1 MHAPVDTLLELND
14 ERKGSSIVD
23 DSRGQSMERSA
34 HVVVLGGGLAG
45 CAAATILAERGLRV
59 TVIEKESYLG
69 GRVGS
74 WSDCL
79 KDGTTFHMERGFH
92 AFFRQYYSVRALLRR
107 VDPTLSCLRPLDD
120 YPLLGP
126 EGWRESFARLPRSVP
141 LNLVSLVWRT
151 PSLRLRDL
159 VRVDVR
165 VALEMLSFDPDE
177 TYARWDRTTART
189 YLDSLRFPER
199 ARRMLFDVF
208 AHSFFNPEEDYSA
221 AELLAMFHF
230 YFLGNPEGL
239 VFDVLREPFGVALFE
254 PLRTYLE
261 KRNASFVMSESA
273 HAIRRDGERFI
284 VSCAKS
290 QHACDAIVC
299 AMNVP
304 ALRDL
309 VEASPE
315 LGDPAWRSSIASLD
329 TTLPFAVL
337 RLWLDRKLDDGRA
350 PFAGT
355 TGLGI
360 LDNISI
366 YEKLEEP
373 SAQWA
378 ARTGGSIVELHA
390 YAVDRKAPPD
400 EIRRELLEGLYRTYP
415 ESRNANIIEER
426 FLVRD
431 DCPSFAPG
439 SHERRPG
446 IQTPVKGL
454 WLAGDFVK
462 LPFPSALMERAV
474 VSGFRAANGIVAT
487 LGAHAEPIRT
497 VPQRGLL
504 AGSARKNQESRAS
517 W

>member
-1 MHAPVDTLLELND
+1 MKN
-14 ERKGSSIVD
+14 
-23 DSRGQSMERSA
+23 SA

-45 CAAATILAERGLRV
+45 CAAATVLAERGIRV

-74 WSDCL
+74 WSDRL
-79 KDGTTFHMERGFH
+79 KDGTAFHMERGFH

-107 VDPTLSCLRPLDD
+107 IDPTLSCLRSLDD

-126 EGWRESFARLPRSVP
+126 GGRSESFARLPKTVP

-159 VRVDVR
+159 MHVDVGT
-165 VALEMLSFDPDE
+165 ALEMLSFDPDH
-177 TYARWDRTTART
+177 TYARWDHTTARE
-189 YLDSLRFPER
+189 YLDSLRFPDR
-199 ARRMLFDVF
+199 ARQMLFDVF
-208 AHSFFNPEEDYSA
+208 AHSFFNPEEHYSA

-254 PLRTYLE
+254 PLRRYLE
-261 KRNASFVMSESA
+261 GRNVSFRMEETARAVRQQGES
-273 HAIRRDGERFI
+273 FI
-284 VSCAKS
+284 IECDTS
-290 QHACDAIVC
+290 QHTADAVVC
-299 AMNVP
+299 AVTVP
-304 ALRDL
+304 ALKEL
-309 VEASPE
+309 FEASPT
-315 LGDPAWRSSIASLD
+315 LGDAAFREAIADLE
-329 TTLPFAVL
+329 TTLPFAVH
-337 RLWLDRKLDDGRA
+337 RLWLDRKLDANRA

-373 SAQWA
+373 SARWA
-378 ARTGGSIVELHA
+378 ERTGGSIVELHA
-390 YAVDRKAPPD
+390 YAVERNMRED
-400 EIRRELLEGLYRTYP
+400 EIRHELLEGLYRTYP
-415 ESRNANIIEER
+415 ESRGAIILEER
-426 FLVRD
+426 FLLRA

-439 SHERRPG
+439 SHATRPG
-446 IQTPVKGL
+446 IETPIKGL

-474 VSGFRAANGIVAT
+474 ASGFRAASGIAT
-487 LGAHAEPIRT
+487 ALGTHAEPIRT
-497 VPQRGLL
+497 IRKRGLL
-504 AGSARKNQESRAS
+504 ARGRGVAHEEYKGSSA